1 MSLNVIHEHMRDITK
16 RKIAPLIKKPVLI
29 SPLMDASQVISKLS
43 NSDVFDAYY
52 HEKNSSWNLN
62 IRDLLQSNNIA
73 HMKVGSLAH
82 PIPSLSEDDL
92 IENAISIIT
101 HYRTRSAP
109 VVKNNEIIGVVDS
122 QSILKLIAELDN
134 RWIQANN
141 IFTQNPIAIDRNTPI
156 STARRI
162 MVNKRIDHI
171 PVINKNNVVQV
182 LTSYH
187 VLQAILPR
195 ERVGKRDIGSKKIR
209 SLEPA
214 VGNLGTNRLTEC
226 SPLEDLS
233 SVLSSMLHANTS
245 FCLVTIRGNLQGIIT
260 YRDILNLLARKQK
273 SNVPFFITG
282 LPKEDNTPIITEK
295 FNKVLDRISKV
306 YPDILE
312 ARVNVKKIHGSGSRY
327 NYEVT
332 TMVSTPIK
340 TYNYTRSGFDLSKI
354 FDEISQM
361 LLRNLSKRAKKRY
374 KMSIRKLT
382 R

>member
-1 MSLNVIHEHMRDITK
+1 MYDITK
-16 RKIAPLIKKPVLI
+16 RKVSPLIKKPVLI
-29 SPLMDASQVISKLS
+29 SPLMGASQVISKLS

-52 HEKNSSWNLN
+52 YEKNSPWNLN
-62 IRDLLQSNNIA
+62 IRDLLQSNNITK
-73 HMKVGSLAH
+73 MKVGSLAH
-82 PIPSLSEDDL
+82 PIRSLSEDDT
-92 IENAISIIT
+92 IEKAVSIIT

-134 RWIQANN
+134 RWIQANS

-156 STARRI
+156 GTARRI

-171 PVINKNNVVQV
+171 PVINKNNVAQV

-187 VLQAILPR
+187 VLQTILPR
-195 ERVGKRDIGSKKIR
+195 ERVGKKDIGSKKIR
-209 SLEPA
+209 SMEPA

-233 SVLSSMLHANTS
+233 SVLSSMLHANTT
-245 FCLVTIRGNLQGIIT
+245 FCLVTNRGNLQGIIT

-273 SNVPFFITG
+273 SDVPLFIMG

-295 FNKVLDRISKV
+295 FNKVMDRISKV

-332 TMVSTPIK
+332 TMVSTPIRD
-340 TYNYTRSGFDLSKI
+340 YNYTRSGFDLSKI
-354 FDEISQM
+354 FDEISQI